1 MVGQDLSEEVT
12 LNSDWSEKETQRR
25 GGEFQAANAGALGGS
40 QHWALEGKKAR
51 CLDPRKL
58 EGEGGD
64 RVGELGRPDHRGAG
78 MDSSCIWGCRE

>member
-12 LNSDWSEKETQRR
+12 LNSDWNEKETQRL
-25 GGEFQAANAGALGGS
+25 GTHKGEFQAANAGALGGG

-64 RVGELGRPDHRGAG
+64 GVGELGRPDHRAAG
-78 MDSSCIWGCRE
+78 MDSSCI